1 MPYDIASV
9 IKQDEIDRFLAQHRD
24 FINDDAIERALKEHR
39 NPDPKKVREILA
51 KALDIVSIEPQETA
65 TLLNVTD
72 PQMWEEMFDTAA
84 KIKRKVYDNRV
95 VTFAPLYCA
104 DLCVNNCLY
113 CGYRSDNGAM
123 KRRMLTVD
131 EVKEEVKVLAGK
143 IGHKRLVMV
152 YGEHPQTGA
161 DYICETMQAAYSVK
175 VPIGGGKR
183 NGEIRRVNINA
194 APQSIAD
201 YKKIKEAGIGTFQV
215 FQETYH
221 HETYAKMHPA
231 NTIKGNFG
239 WRLYALH
246 RAQAA
251 GIDDVSVGALFGL
264 YDWRFEVMGLS
275 EHAKDLERQ
284 FGVGPHTVSVPRIRP
299 AENTPFAQR
308 TGHEVSDEDFKKI
321 VCVLRLA
328 IPYAGLIVTCREKPE
343 MFRQVVQMC
352 TQRDASSRIGI
363 GAYKDA
369 NEGQEGDRQQ
379 FMLGDTNTLDH
390 VIRELA
396 SMGYITSFCTAG
408 YRCGRTGDH
417 IMKMLRSGRE
427 GRFCKLNAVLTFR
440 EWLDDFASPE
450 TKKIGEALI
459 QKEIAEVK
467 GRMPA
472 EFTEEMFNTLLSYY
486 ERISSGE
493 RDICF

>member
-9 IKQDEIDRFLAQHRD
+9 IKQNEIDRFLTDGKD
-24 FINDDAIERALKEHR
+24 FINDAAIEKALADNK
-39 NPDPKKVREILA
+39 NPSPAKVRAILA
-51 KALDIVSIEPQETA
+51 KALDIVSLDPEETA
-65 TLLNVTD
+65 TLLNVQD
-72 PQMWEEMFDTAA
+72 PALWEEMFAA
-84 KIKRKVYDNRV
+84 AAQIKRKVYDNRV

-104 DLCVNNCLY
+104 DLCVNNCAY
-113 CGYRSDNGAM
+113 CGFRSDNGAM
-123 KRRMLTVD
+123 KRRMLSVD

-161 DYICETMQAAYSVK
+161 DYICETMKAAYSVK
-175 VPIGGGKR
+175 VPVGNR
-183 NGEIRRVNINA
+183 HGEIRRVNINA

-221 HETYAKMHPA
+221 HATYAKMHPA
-231 NTIKGNFG
+231 DTIKGNFD

-275 EHAKDLERQ
+275 AHAQDLERQ
-284 FGVGPHTVSVPRIRP
+284 FGVGPHTVSVPRICA
-299 AENTPFAQR
+299 AENTPFAKR

-321 VCVLRLA
+321 VCALRLA
-328 IPYAGLIVTCREKPE
+328 IPYAGLIVTCREQPE
-343 MFRQVVQMC
+343 VFRQVIAMC
-352 TQRDASSRIGI
+352 TQRDASSRVGI
-363 GAYKDA
+363 GAYKEA
-369 NEGQEGDRQQ
+369 YENQESDRQQ
-379 FMLGDTNTLDH
+379 FILGDTRSLDE
-390 VIRELA
+390 VIRDLA
-396 SMGYITSFCTAG
+396 ALGYITSFCTAG

-450 TKKIGEALI
+450 TRRIGEALI
-459 QKEIAEVK
+459 QKEIAEIK
-467 GRMPA
+467 ARMPA
-472 EFTEEMFNTLLSYY
+472 EFTDEMLKTLLDYY
-486 ERISSGE
+486 DRISSGE
-493 RDICF
+493 RDLCF